1 MQSSPTCG
9 RRKRRQSGHEPHKRG
24 LNTKLHLAVDAHGM
38 PVRAFVTQ
46 GTTADCTQAIA
57 LIDGFTAE
65 KLLADKGYDTDEIL
79 AQAEKQ
85 GMETVIPPKK

>member
-1 MQSSPTCG
+1 M
-9 RRKRRQSGHEPHKRG
+9 
-24 LNTKLHLAVDAHGM
+24 HLAVDAHGM

-57 LIDGFTAE
+57 LIGGFTAE
-65 KLLADKGYDTDEIL
+65 KLLADKGYDTDEIP

-85 GMETVIPPKK
+85 GMETVIPPKKNRKEQR